1 MAAEELR
8 ELGADLGAE
17 HADLEGLVA
26 PLPEAAWDTPTPAEG
41 WTIRDQ
47 ISHLAFFDEAAR
59 TAITDPDA
67 FTARLDEVLAD
78 PEGFMDRAVVRG
90 RAMAPAQV
98 LTWWRAERAAL
109 LEAAAPLDPRAR
121 LPWYGPPMGGRSF
134 LTARLMETWAHG
146 QDVADALAVVR
157 VPTDRLR
164 HVAHLGVRTR
174 GFSYAIREREA
185 PAGEVRVELVGPG
198 GDQWVW
204 GDESASD
211 RVSGPALD
219 FCLVVT
225 QRRNVT
231 DTALSIEGPLAE
243 EWMGIA
249 QAFAGGPGPGRPPA
263 SGARS
268 A

>member
-1 MAAEELR
+1 MAAEDLR
-8 ELGADLGAE
+8 ELCADLAAE
-17 HADLEGLVA
+17 HADLDGLVA
-26 PLPEAAWDTPTPAEG
+26 PLDDAGWDTPTPAEG
-41 WTIRDQ
+41 WSVRDQ
-47 ISHLAFFDEAAR
+47 ISHLAFFDEAGR

-67 FTARLDEVLAD
+67 FTARLEEVFAD
-78 PEGFMDRAVVRG
+78 PEGFMDKAVVRG
-90 RAMAPAQV
+90 RGMAPGEV
-98 LTWWRAERAAL
+98 LQWWRSERAAL
-109 LEAAAPLDPRAR
+109 LDAAEALSPAAR

-146 QDVADALAVVR
+146 QDVADALGAER

-174 GFSYAIREREA
+174 GFSYAVREREA
-185 PAGEVRVELVGPG
+185 PAADVRVELVGPG

-204 GDESASD
+204 GDEAAPD
-211 RVSGPALD
+211 RVVGPALD

-225 QRRNVT
+225 QRRNVA
-231 DTALSIEGPLAE
+231 DTALSIQGPLAE
-243 EWMGIA
+243 DWMGIA

-263 SGARS
+263 SEARS